1 LEERGLVGL
10 EARAA
15 DGTEIGRISDVITD
29 EESGEVTHVLVEMEE
44 GEELEIPISALTLD
58 PDADFATFRADPSDE
73 EPGDHLEDKVGVA
86 TEDLGSNATPTS
98 DVEPE
103 GYAPAESD
111 EPDDSEHEGQF
122 VTTPSDP
129 ADAQPPE
136 NLVKESGEAGDWQ
149 DEGSL
154 PDSGYPRNDA
164 YIDPDTG
171 EEDVDPFLEDNE
183 TLGDDVEDLISDTDL
198 EVRSVEDGVVEL
210 TGSAETRQDLEEIVQ
225 EIMGLDGV
233 LDVDTTDV
241 DVG

>member
-1 LEERGLVGL
+1 MEERGIVGL
-10 EARAA
+10 EARAV

-29 EESGEVTHVLVEMEE
+29 EESSEVTHVLVKMEE
-44 GEELEIPISALTLD
+44 GEELEVPISALTLD
-58 PDADFATFRADPSDE
+58 PEADFATFHADASDE
-73 EPGDHLEDKVGVA
+73 EPGDHLED
-86 TEDLGSNATPTS
+86 

-111 EPDDSEHEGQF
+111 SPDDSEHEGQF
-122 VTTPSDP
+122 VTTPQDP
-129 ADAQPPE
+129 AEATPPE
-136 NLVKESGEAGDWQ
+136 DLVKESGEAGDWQ
-149 DEGSL
+149 DEGST

-183 TLGDDVEDLISDTDL
+183 ALEDDVEDLLVDTDL
-198 EVRSVEDGVVEL
+198 EVRSVNGGVVEL
-210 TGSAETRQDLEEIVQ
+210 TGSAVTRDDLEEIVQ
-225 EIMGLDGV
+225 EIIGLDGV

>member
-1 LEERGLVGL
+1 MEERGLVGL

-15 DGTEIGRISDVITD
+15 DGTEIGRISAVITD

-44 GEELEIPISALTLD
+44 GEQLEIPISALTLD
-58 PDADFATFRADPSDE
+58 PEADFATFHADPSDD
-73 EPGDHLEDKVGVA
+73 EPGDHIGDDEL
-86 TEDLGSNATPTS
+86 PQ
-98 DVEPE
+98 

-111 EPDDSEHEGQF
+111 APDDSEHEGQF

-129 ADAQPPE
+129 DEATPPQD
-136 NLVKESGEAGDWQ
+136 LVKESGEAGDWQ
-149 DEGSL
+149 DEGST

-164 YIDPDTG
+164 YVDPDTG

-183 TLGDDVEDLISDTDL
+183 TLKDDVEDLINDTDL
-198 EVRSVEDGVVEL
+198 EARSVNGGVVEL
-210 TGSAETRQDLEEIVQ
+210 SGSAATQEDLEETVQ